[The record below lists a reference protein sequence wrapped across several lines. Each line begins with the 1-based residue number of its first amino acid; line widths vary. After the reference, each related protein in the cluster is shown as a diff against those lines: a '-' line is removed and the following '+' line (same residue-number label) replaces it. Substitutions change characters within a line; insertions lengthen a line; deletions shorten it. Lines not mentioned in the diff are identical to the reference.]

1 MKKSILVSLA
11 VLFAAVVAVGCKR
24 EAPTPTPTPTPT
36 PKEYVYDV
44 YVSGNSISPTGIER
58 ALLWENDQLKKL
70 STRESWAGTV
80 SGSGDNVYVAGAI
93 KRESPSKGWA
103 ATVWKNTKA
112 TVLDNSS
119 NTSFHYARSLF
130 VSDDNL
136 YIAGHGW
143 SDPEPNP
150 RALIWKNDDEKE
162 VIELTKGEKKAYAY
176 SVFVSKGVVY
186 AAGYE
191 YDATREYVPILWKNK
206 DRIALVDDAIT
217 IGAGNSV
224 FVSGGNIYVV
234 GWRKVG
240 AGPGTATLWKNEN
253 PTYLTGNESD
263 AFSVFVADN
272 KVYVAGMKEFEGKMR
287 AVLWID
293 GVLTTLSKEGVD
305 EARALSV
312 FVIDNDVYV
321 AGWEKD
327 ARGKRAV
334 LWKNG
339 KPTNLNAGAT
349 NAYAQSVYVVKREK
363 NK

>member
-1 MKKSILVSLA
+1 M
-11 VLFAAVVAVGCKR
+11 
-24 EAPTPTPTPTPT
+24 
-36 PKEYVYDV
+36 
-44 YVSGNSISPTGIER
+44 
-58 ALLWENDQLKKL
+58 
-70 STRESWAGTV
+70 
-80 SGSGDNVYVAGAI
+80 
-93 KRESPSKGWA
+93 
-103 ATVWKNTKA
+103 
-112 TVLDNSS
+112 LDNSS
-119 NTSFHYARSLF
+119 NTSFHYAHSLF

-363 NK
+363 K